1 ASGVRPGNRGQ
12 DVSHTSN
19 PRANALLN
27 NARPFGKFYLL
38 FAAPMLRRGPTPP
51 HVNQSP
57 PQLGVNSHPNRPP
70 PRTGPA
76 PQPGVASNRP
86 RTPTPDTVTH
96 QTLILSH
103 YVRYPLIFC
112 PHSEIWDDECLELG
126 SERST
131 RRAPS
136 WGEARRNHVIHRMGN
151 VTSYTQLKNWI

>member
-1 ASGVRPGNRGQ
+1 W
-12 DVSHTSN
+12 
-19 PRANALLN
+19 
-27 NARPFGKFYLL
+27 
-38 FAAPMLRRGPTPP
+38 RR
-51 HVNQSP
+51 
-57 PQLGVNSHPNRPP
+57 L
-70 PRTGPA
+70 A
-76 PQPGVASNRP
+76 PQPPATPNRP

-136 WGEARRNHVIHRMGN
+136 WGEARRNHVIHRMSN
-151 VTSYTQLKNWI
+151 VTSYTQLKNWIQILTADVCEVSLWSPQI